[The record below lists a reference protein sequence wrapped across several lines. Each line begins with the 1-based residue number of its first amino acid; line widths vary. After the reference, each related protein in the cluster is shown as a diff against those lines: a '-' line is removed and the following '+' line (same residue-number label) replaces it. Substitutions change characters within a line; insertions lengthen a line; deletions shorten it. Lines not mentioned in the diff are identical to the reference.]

1 MVFAIVTVLILA
13 FGFVVFFGAPYVPS
27 KRRQIAVALE
37 MLQADEGKVI
47 VDLGAGDGI
56 FLKAAARKGAE
67 VYGYELNP
75 ILCAIAWLRCLR
87 YRRQVHIRCANFWH
101 IQLPADTTGIY
112 TFLLTRYMK
121 RLDAKMQAEST
132 RLKRSLRLASF
143 TFAIRGKQADD
154 VREGVFFY
162 KYKP

>member
-1 MVFAIVTVLILA
+1 MVFIIAAVLVIT

-37 MLQADEGKVI
+37 MLEVDEDAVI
-47 VDLGAGDGI
+47 IDLGAGDGV
-56 FLKAAARKGAE
+56 FLKAAARKGA
-67 VYGYELNP
+67 VVHGYELNP
-75 ILCAIAWLRCLR
+75 ILCVIAWLRCLK
-87 YRRQVHIRCANFWH
+87 YRKRVHIHWANFWRV
-101 IQLPADTTGIY
+101 QLPAGTTGVY

-121 RLDAKMQAEST
+121 RLDAKMQAEAT
-132 RLKRSLRLASF
+132 RLKHPLELASF
-143 TFAIRGKQADD
+143 TFAIRGKQTDD